1 VGALWKSASPLGK
14 EKKKEIQTQREIQ
27 SGAIAM
33 EMLTK
38 SERDQVEARLTQ
50 LIANRPVIS
59 QRIAEARAL
68 GDLKENGDYHAAR
81 EQQGMEEA
89 EIKRLK
95 DRLADTSIVDD
106 SMHKNIGIVFI
117 GATVRMAE
125 ANDKGQPTDDPELFK
140 LVGEA
145 AGTLADDITEVTAT
159 SPMGEALMKAR
170 VGELISV
177 RTPRGVKKFK
187 IIEIL

>member
-1 VGALWKSASPLGK
+1 
-14 EKKKEIQTQREIQ
+14 
-27 SGAIAM
+27 M

-38 SERDQVEARLTQ
+38 PERDRLQARLDA

-89 EIKRLK
+89 DIRRLQE
-95 DRLADTSIVDD
+95 RLANASVIDD
-106 SMHKNIGIVFI
+106 AHKSVGIVFI
-117 GATVRMAE
+117 GATVRLTE
-125 ANDKGQPTDDPELFK
+125 EGSDEVETFK

-145 AGTLADDITEVTAT
+145 SGSVSDDVFEVTAT

-170 VGELISV
+170 VGETVSV
-177 RTPRGVKKFK
+177 RTPRGMKRFK
-187 IIEIL
+187 IVEIV

>member
-1 VGALWKSASPLGK
+1 MDFITPT
-14 EKKKEIQTQREIQ
+14 EKATIEQR
-27 SGAIAM
+27 IA
-33 EMLTK
+33 
-38 SERDQVEARLTQ
+38 A

-89 EIKRLK
+89 EIRRLQDRLSTVSVIDENKTTDVVFLGSTVRLK
-95 DRLADTSIVDD
+95 EI
-106 SMHKNIGIVFI
+106 
-117 GATVRMAE
+117 E
-125 ANDKGQPTDDPELFK
+125 TDDVDLYR

-145 AGTLADDITEVTAT
+145 SASPPADYTEVTST

-170 VGELISV
+170 KGEVV
-177 RTPRGVKKFK
+177 RVNTPRGVKRF
-187 IIEIL
+187 EILDIQ